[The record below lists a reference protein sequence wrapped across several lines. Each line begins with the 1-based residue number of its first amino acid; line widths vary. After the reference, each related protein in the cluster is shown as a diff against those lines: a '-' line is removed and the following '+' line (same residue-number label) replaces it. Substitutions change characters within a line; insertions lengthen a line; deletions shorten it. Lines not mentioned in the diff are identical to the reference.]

1 MLAAVGPPIEPV
13 WSTTD
18 RDEALLWYTALEG
31 TGVEGIVAKPLSSAY
46 KASRIWSKV
55 RHADTVDVTVVGF
68 TGTARHPKALAVRLP
83 DGCVALSQRLTTAL
97 ASVVGPH
104 LVLQAG
110 RASTKA
116 GDAYT
121 PAAGDVVVV
130 EVVAGT
136 TRHSVVTVVRLH

>member
-1 MLAAVGPPIEPV
+1 MQ
-13 WSTTD
+13 
-18 RDEALLWYTALEG
+18 R
-31 TGVEGIVAKPLSSAY
+31 
-46 KASRIWSKV
+46 RSKV

-83 DGCVALSQRLTTAL
+83 DGRVALSQRLTTAL

-104 LVLQAG
+104 LVPQAG
-110 RASTKA
+110 QASTNA
-116 GDAYT
+116 GDTYT
-121 PAAGDVVVV
+121 PAAGDVVV